1 MIHRYQ
7 KKGLNFVLDV
17 NSGAVHLLDDIS
29 YAVSGLIDENMTEKC
44 PESVVEALPQYA
56 ADDVREAYGELYE
69 LKKAGQLFAE
79 DDYIDVSRYIPV
91 GAPVKA
97 LCLHVAHDC
106 NLRCKYC
113 FASTGDFGQ
122 GRKIMPPEVAKK
134 AIDFVIARSGKRR
147 NIEVDFFGG
156 EPLMAWDTV
165 TQTVDYARSIEEQ
178 HGKKFRFTITT
189 NGLLLDEDKR
199 RYINENM
206 DNCVLSL
213 DGRREVNDEFR
224 KTVAGTGSYDTIV
237 PKFKALVDERDP
249 NLDYYARGTFTSHNL
264 DFANDVLSIAD
275 AGFDRL
281 SVEPVTADPGCGY
294 DLTEDDLP
302 KIEAEYDRLTDIM
315 LERKKEGKPF
325 TFFHFMV
332 DLDQGPCVVKRLR
345 GCGAGY
351 EYVAVTPD
359 GDIYPCHQFV
369 GKEEYCMGNVF
380 DGSFNMDISS
390 TFANQNIY
398 TRPACRECWARFYC
412 SGGCNA
418 NNYQFSGDVHKA
430 HKLSCEIEKKRL
442 ECAIVL
448 KAIRMDRE
456 AAKQESAE

>member
-29 YAVSGLIDENMTEKC
+29 YAVSGLLDENMGDTC
-44 PESVVEALPQYA
+44 PQSIIDALPDYT
-56 ADDVREAYGELYE
+56 ADEIREAYDELYE
-69 LKKAGQLFAE
+69 LKKAGQLFAQ

-91 GAPVKA
+91 NAPVKA

-122 GRKIMPPEVAKK
+122 GRKIMPPEIAKK
-134 AIDFVIARSGKRR
+134 AIDFVIARSGVRH

-165 TQTVDYARSIEEQ
+165 TQSVDYARSLEEKYN
-178 HGKKFRFTITT
+178 KKFRFTITT

-199 RYINENM
+199 KYINENM

-264 DFANDVLSIAD
+264 DFAEDVLSIAD

-369 GKEEYCMGNVF
+369 GKDEFKQGSVL
-380 DGSFNMDISS
+380 DQSFNMDIAQ
-390 TFANQNIY
+390 TFAGMNIY
-398 TRPACRECWARFYC
+398 SRPKCQKCWAKFYC
-412 SGGCNA
+412 SGGCSAA
-418 NNYQFSGDVHKA
+418 NYNMNHDMNDSYDLG
-430 HKLSCEIEKKRL
+430 CEMERKRL
-442 ECAIVL
+442 ECAIYL
-448 KAIRMDRE
+448 KAMDKIC
-456 AAKQESAE
+456 ANQSK

>member
-29 YAVSGLIDENMTEKC
+29 YAVSGLLDENMGDTC
-44 PESVVEALPQYA
+44 PQSIIDALPDYT
-56 ADDVREAYGELYE
+56 ADEIREAYDELYE
-69 LKKAGQLFAE
+69 LKKAGQLFAQ

-91 GAPVKA
+91 NAPVKA

-122 GRKIMPPEVAKK
+122 GRKIMPPEIAKK
-134 AIDFVIARSGKRR
+134 AIDFVIARSGVRH

-156 EPLMAWDTV
+156 EPLMAWDSV
-165 TQTVDYARSIEEQ
+165 TQTVDYARSLEEKYN
-178 HGKKFRFTITT
+178 KKFRFTITT

-199 RYINENM
+199 KYINENM

-264 DFANDVLSIAD
+264 DFAEDVLSIAD

-369 GKEEYCMGNVF
+369 GKDEFKQGSVL
-380 DGSFNMDISS
+380 DQSFNMDIAQK
-390 TFANQNIY
+390 FAGMNIY
-398 TRPACRECWARFYC
+398 SRPKCQKCWAKFYC
-412 SGGCNA
+412 SGGCSAA
-418 NNYQFSGDVHKA
+418 NYNMNHDMNDSYDLG
-430 HKLSCEIEKKRL
+430 CEMERKRL
-442 ECAIVL
+442 ECAIYL
-448 KAIRMDRE
+448 KAMDKIC
-456 AAKQESAE
+456 ANQSK

>member
-29 YAVSGLIDENMTEKC
+29 YAVSGLLDENMGDTC
-44 PESVVEALPQYA
+44 PQGIIDALPDYT
-56 ADDVREAYGELYE
+56 ADEIREAYDELYE
-69 LKKAGQLFAE
+69 LKKVGQLFAQ

-91 GAPVKA
+91 NAPVKA

-122 GRKIMPPEVAKK
+122 GRKIMPPEIAKK
-134 AIDFVIARSGKRR
+134 AIDFVIARSGVRH

-165 TQTVDYARSIEEQ
+165 TQTVDYARSLEEKYN
-178 HGKKFRFTITT
+178 KKFRFTITT

-199 RYINENM
+199 KYINENM

-264 DFANDVLSIAD
+264 DFAEDVLSIAD

-369 GKEEYCMGNVF
+369 GKDEFKQGSVL
-380 DGSFNMDISS
+380 DQSFNMDIAQ
-390 TFANQNIY
+390 TFAGMNIY
-398 TRPACRECWARFYC
+398 SRPKCQKCWAKFYC
-412 SGGCNA
+412 SGGCSAA
-418 NNYQFSGDVHKA
+418 NYNMNHDMNDSYDLG
-430 HKLSCEIEKKRL
+430 CEMERKRL
-442 ECAIVL
+442 ECAIYL
-448 KAIRMDRE
+448 KAMDKIC
-456 AAKQESAE
+456 ANQSK

>member
-1 MIHRYQ
+1 MIHHYQ

-29 YAVSGLIDENMTEKC
+29 YAVSGLLDENMGDTC
-44 PESVVEALPQYA
+44 PQSIIDALPDYT
-56 ADDVREAYGELYE
+56 ADEIREAYGELYE
-69 LKKAGQLFAE
+69 LKKAGQLFAQ

-91 GAPVKA
+91 NAPAKA

-122 GRKIMPPEVAKK
+122 GRKIMPPEIAKK
-134 AIDFVIARSGKRR
+134 AIDFVIARSGVRH

-165 TQTVDYARSIEEQ
+165 TQTVDYARSLEEKYN
-178 HGKKFRFTITT
+178 KKFRFTITT
-189 NGLLLDEDKR
+189 NGLLLDEGKR
-199 RYINENM
+199 KYINENM

-264 DFANDVLSIAD
+264 DFAEDVLSIAD

-369 GKEEYCMGNVF
+369 GKDEFKQGSVL
-380 DGSFNMDISS
+380 DQSFNMDIAQK
-390 TFANQNIY
+390 FAGMNIY
-398 TRPACRECWARFYC
+398 SRPKCQKCWAKFYC
-412 SGGCNA
+412 SGGCSAA
-418 NNYQFSGDVHKA
+418 NYNMNHDMNDSYDLG
-430 HKLSCEIEKKRL
+430 CEMERKRL
-442 ECAIVL
+442 ECAIYL
-448 KAIRMDRE
+448 KAMDKIC
-456 AAKQESAE
+456 ANQSK

>member
-29 YAVSGLIDENMTEKC
+29 YAVSGLLDENMGDTC
-44 PESVVEALPQYA
+44 PQGIIDALPDYT
-56 ADDVREAYGELYE
+56 ADEIREAYDELYE
-69 LKKAGQLFAE
+69 LKKAGQLFAQ

-91 GAPVKA
+91 NAPVKA

-122 GRKIMPPEVAKK
+122 GRKIMPPEIAKK
-134 AIDFVIARSGKRR
+134 AIDFVIARSGVRH

-165 TQTVDYARSIEEQ
+165 TQTVDYARSLEEKYN
-178 HGKKFRFTITT
+178 KKFRFTITT

-199 RYINENM
+199 KYINENM

-264 DFANDVLSIAD
+264 DFAEDVLSIAD

-369 GKEEYCMGNVF
+369 GKDEFKQGSVL
-380 DGSFNMDISS
+380 DQSFNMDIAQK
-390 TFANQNIY
+390 FDGMNIY
-398 TRPACRECWARFYC
+398 SRPKCQKCWAKFYC
-412 SGGCNA
+412 SGGCSAA
-418 NNYQFSGDVHKA
+418 NYNMNHDMNDSYDLG
-430 HKLSCEIEKKRL
+430 CEMERKRL
-442 ECAIVL
+442 ECAIYL
-448 KAIRMDRE
+448 KAMDKIC
-456 AAKQESAE
+456 ANQSK

>member
-29 YAVSGLIDENMTEKC
+29 YAVSGLLDENMGDTC
-44 PESVVEALPQYA
+44 PQSIIDALPDYT
-56 ADDVREAYGELYE
+56 ADEIREAYDELYE
-69 LKKAGQLFAE
+69 LKKAGQLFAQ

-91 GAPVKA
+91 NAPVKA

-122 GRKIMPPEVAKK
+122 GRKIMPPEIAKK
-134 AIDFVIARSGKRR
+134 AIDFVIARSGVRH

-165 TQTVDYARSIEEQ
+165 TQTVDYARSLEEK
-178 HGKKFRFTITT
+178 HNKKFRFTITT

-199 RYINENM
+199 KYINENM

-249 NLDYYARGTFTSHNL
+249 SLDYYARGTFTSHNL
-264 DFANDVLSIAD
+264 DFAEDVLSIAD

-369 GKEEYCMGNVF
+369 GKDEFKQGSVL
-380 DGSFNMDISS
+380 DQSFNMDIAQ
-390 TFANQNIY
+390 TFAGMNIY
-398 TRPACRECWARFYC
+398 SRPKCQKCWAKFYC
-412 SGGCNA
+412 SGGCSAA
-418 NNYQFSGDVHKA
+418 NYNMNHDMNDSYDLG
-430 HKLSCEIEKKRL
+430 CEMERKRL
-442 ECAIVL
+442 ECAIYL
-448 KAIRMDRE
+448 KAMDKIC
-456 AAKQESAE
+456 ANQSK

>member
-29 YAVSGLIDENMTEKC
+29 YAVSGLLDENMGDTC
-44 PESVVEALPQYA
+44 PQGIIDALPDYT
-56 ADDVREAYGELYE
+56 ADEIREAYDELYE
-69 LKKAGQLFAE
+69 LKKAGQLFAQ

-91 GAPVKA
+91 NAPVKA

-122 GRKIMPPEVAKK
+122 GRKIMPPEIAKK
-134 AIDFVIARSGKRR
+134 AIDFVIARSGVRH

-165 TQTVDYARSIEEQ
+165 TQTVDYARSLEKKYN
-178 HGKKFRFTITT
+178 KKFRFTITT

-199 RYINENM
+199 KYINENM

-264 DFANDVLSIAD
+264 DFAEDVLSIAD

-369 GKEEYCMGNVF
+369 GKDEFKQGSVL
-380 DGSFNMDISS
+380 DQSFNMDIAQK
-390 TFANQNIY
+390 FAGMNIY
-398 TRPACRECWARFYC
+398 SRPKCQKCWAKFYC
-412 SGGCNA
+412 SGGCSAA
-418 NNYQFSGDVHKA
+418 NYNMNHDMNDSYDLG
-430 HKLSCEIEKKRL
+430 CEMERKRL
-442 ECAIVL
+442 ECAIYL
-448 KAIRMDRE
+448 KAMDKIC
-456 AAKQESAE
+456 ANQSK

>member
-29 YAVSGLIDENMTEKC
+29 YAVSGLLDENMGDTC
-44 PESVVEALPQYA
+44 PQSIIDALPDYT
-56 ADDVREAYGELYE
+56 ADEIREAYDELYE
-69 LKKAGQLFAE
+69 LKKAGQLFAQ

-91 GAPVKA
+91 NAPVKA

-122 GRKIMPPEVAKK
+122 GRKIMPPDIAKK
-134 AIDFVIARSGKRR
+134 AIDFVIARSGVRH

-165 TQTVDYARSIEEQ
+165 TQTVDYARSLEEKYN
-178 HGKKFRFTITT
+178 KKFRFTITT
-189 NGLLLDEDKR
+189 NGLLLDEDTRK
-199 RYINENM
+199 YINENM

-264 DFANDVLSIAD
+264 DFAEDVLSIAD

-302 KIEAEYDRLTDIM
+302 KIEAEYDRLSDIM

-369 GKEEYCMGNVF
+369 GKDEFKQGSVL
-380 DGSFNMDISS
+380 DQSFNMDIAQK
-390 TFANQNIY
+390 FAGMNIY
-398 TRPACRECWARFYC
+398 SRPKCQKCWAKFYC
-412 SGGCNA
+412 SGGCSAA
-418 NNYQFSGDVHKA
+418 NYNMNHDMNDSYDLG
-430 HKLSCEIEKKRL
+430 CEMERKRL
-442 ECAIVL
+442 ECAIYL
-448 KAIRMDRE
+448 KAMDKIC
-456 AAKQESAE
+456 ANQSK

>member
-29 YAVSGLIDENMTEKC
+29 YAVSGLLDENMGDTC
-44 PESVVEALPQYA
+44 PQSIIDALSDYT
-56 ADDVREAYGELYE
+56 ADEIREAYDELYE
-69 LKKAGQLFAE
+69 LKKAGQLFAQ

-91 GAPVKA
+91 NAPVKA

-122 GRKIMPPEVAKK
+122 GRKIMPPEIAKK
-134 AIDFVIARSGKRR
+134 AIDFVIARSGVRH

-165 TQTVDYARSIEEQ
+165 TQTVDYARSLEEKYN
-178 HGKKFRFTITT
+178 KKFRFTITT

-199 RYINENM
+199 KYINENM

-213 DGRREVNDEFR
+213 DGRREVNDAFR
-224 KTVAGTGSYDTIV
+224 KTVAGTGRYDTIV

-264 DFANDVLSIAD
+264 DFAEDVLSIAD

-369 GKEEYCMGNVF
+369 GKDEFKQGSVL
-380 DGSFNMDISS
+380 DQSFNMDIAQK
-390 TFANQNIY
+390 FAGMNIY
-398 TRPACRECWARFYC
+398 SRPKCQKCWAKFYC
-412 SGGCNA
+412 SGGCSAA
-418 NNYQFSGDVHKA
+418 NYNMNHDMNDSYDLG
-430 HKLSCEIEKKRL
+430 CEMERKRL
-442 ECAIVL
+442 ECAIYL
-448 KAIRMDRE
+448 KAMDKIC
-456 AAKQESAE
+456 ANQSK

>member
-29 YAVSGLIDENMTEKC
+29 YAVSGLLDENMGDTC
-44 PESVVEALPQYA
+44 PQSIIDALPDYT
-56 ADDVREAYGELYE
+56 ADEIREAYDELYE
-69 LKKAGQLFAE
+69 LKKAGQLFAQ

-91 GAPVKA
+91 NAPVKA

-122 GRKIMPPEVAKK
+122 GRKIMPPEIAKK
-134 AIDFVIARSGKRR
+134 AIDFDIARSGVRH

-165 TQTVDYARSIEEQ
+165 TQTVDYARSLEEKYN
-178 HGKKFRFTITT
+178 KKFRFTITT

-199 RYINENM
+199 KYINENM

-264 DFANDVLSIAD
+264 DFAEDVLSIAD

-281 SVEPVTADPGCGY
+281 SVEPVTAEPGCGY

-302 KIEAEYDRLTDIM
+302 KIEAEYARLTDIM
-315 LERKKEGKPF
+315 LERKKEGKPI

-369 GKEEYCMGNVF
+369 GKDEFKQGSVL
-380 DGSFNMDISS
+380 DQSFNMDIAQK
-390 TFANQNIY
+390 FAGMNIY
-398 TRPACRECWARFYC
+398 SRPKCQKCWAKFYC
-412 SGGCNA
+412 SGGCSAA
-418 NNYQFSGDVHKA
+418 NYNMNHDMNDSYDLG
-430 HKLSCEIEKKRL
+430 CEMERKRL
-442 ECAIVL
+442 ECAIYL
-448 KAIRMDRE
+448 KAMDKIC
-456 AAKQESAE
+456 ANQSK

>member
-29 YAVSGLIDENMTEKC
+29 YAVSGLLDENMGDTC
-44 PESVVEALPQYA
+44 PQSIIDALPDYT
-56 ADDVREAYGELYE
+56 ADEIREAYDELYE
-69 LKKAGQLFAE
+69 LGKAGQLFAQ

-91 GAPVKA
+91 NAPVKA

-122 GRKIMPPEVAKK
+122 GRKIMPPEIAKK
-134 AIDFVIARSGKRR
+134 AIDFVIARSGVRH

-165 TQTVDYARSIEEQ
+165 KQTVDYARSLEEK
-178 HGKKFRFTITT
+178 HNKKFRFTITT

-199 RYINENM
+199 KYINENM

-237 PKFKALVDERDP
+237 PKFKALVDDRDP

-264 DFANDVLSIAD
+264 DFAEDVLSIAD

-315 LERKKEGKPF
+315 LERKKNGNAF

-369 GKEEYCMGNVF
+369 GKEEFKQGSVL
-380 DGSFNMDISS
+380 DQSFNMDIAQ
-390 TFANQNIY
+390 TFAGMNIY
-398 TRPACRECWARFYC
+398 SRPKCQKCWAKFYC
-412 SGGCNA
+412 SGGCSAA
-418 NNYQFSGDVHKA
+418 NYNMNHDMNDSYDLG
-430 HKLSCEIEKKRL
+430 CEMERKRL
-442 ECAIVL
+442 ECAIYL
-448 KAIRMDRE
+448 KAMDKIC
-456 AAKQESAE
+456 ANQSK

>member
-29 YAVSGLIDENMTEKC
+29 YAVSGLLDENMGDTC
-44 PESVVEALPQYA
+44 PQSIIDALPDYT
-56 ADDVREAYGELYE
+56 ADEIREAYDELYE
-69 LKKAGQLFAE
+69 LKKAGQLFAQ

-91 GAPVKA
+91 NAPVKA

-122 GRKIMPPEVAKK
+122 GRKIMPPEIAKK
-134 AIDFVIARSGKRR
+134 AIDFVIARSGVRH

-165 TQTVDYARSIEEQ
+165 TQTVDYARSLEEK
-178 HGKKFRFTITT
+178 HNKKFRFTITT

-199 RYINENM
+199 KYINENM

-237 PKFKALVDERDP
+237 PKFKALVDERAP

-264 DFANDVLSIAD
+264 DFAEDVLSIAD

-369 GKEEYCMGNVF
+369 GKDEFKQGSVL
-380 DGSFNMDISS
+380 DQSFNMDIAQK
-390 TFANQNIY
+390 FAGMNIY
-398 TRPACRECWARFYC
+398 SRPKCQKCWAKFYC
-412 SGGCNA
+412 SGGCSAA
-418 NNYQFSGDVHKA
+418 NYNMNHDMNDSYDLG
-430 HKLSCEIEKKRL
+430 CEMERKRL
-442 ECAIVL
+442 ECAIYL
-448 KAIRMDRE
+448 KAMDKIC
-456 AAKQESAE
+456 ANQSK

>member
-29 YAVSGLIDENMTEKC
+29 YAVSGLLDENMGDTC
-44 PESVVEALPQYA
+44 PQSIIDALPDYT
-56 ADDVREAYGELYE
+56 ADEIREAYDELYE
-69 LKKAGQLFAE
+69 LEKAGQLFAQ

-91 GAPVKA
+91 NAPVKA

-122 GRKIMPPEVAKK
+122 GRKIMPPEIAKK
-134 AIDFVIARSGKRR
+134 AIDFVIARSGVRH

-165 TQTVDYARSIEEQ
+165 KQTVDYARSLEEK
-178 HGKKFRFTITT
+178 HNKKFRFTITT

-199 RYINENM
+199 KYINENM

-237 PKFKALVDERDP
+237 PKFKALVDDRDP

-264 DFANDVLSIAD
+264 DFAEDVLSIAD

-315 LERKKEGKPF
+315 LERKKNGNAF

-369 GKEEYCMGNVF
+369 GKEEFKQGSVL
-380 DGSFNMDISS
+380 DQSFNMDIAQ
-390 TFANQNIY
+390 TFAGMNIY
-398 TRPACRECWARFYC
+398 SRPKCQKCWAKFYC
-412 SGGCNA
+412 SGGCSAA
-418 NNYQFSGDVHKA
+418 NYNMNHDMNDSYDLG
-430 HKLSCEIEKKRL
+430 CEMERKRL
-442 ECAIVL
+442 ECAIYL
-448 KAIRMDRE
+448 KAMDKIC
-456 AAKQESAE
+456 ANQSK

>member
-29 YAVSGLIDENMTEKC
+29 YAVSGLLDENMGDTC
-44 PESVVEALPQYA
+44 PQSIIDALSDYT
-56 ADDVREAYGELYE
+56 ADEIREAYDELYE
-69 LKKAGQLFAE
+69 LKKAGQLFAQ

-91 GAPVKA
+91 NAPVKA

-122 GRKIMPPEVAKK
+122 GRKIMPPDIAKK
-134 AIDFVIARSGKRR
+134 AIDFVIARSGVRH

-165 TQTVDYARSIEEQ
+165 TQTVDYARSLEEKYN
-178 HGKKFRFTITT
+178 KKFRFTITT

-199 RYINENM
+199 KYINENM

-264 DFANDVLSIAD
+264 DFAEDVLSIAD

-369 GKEEYCMGNVF
+369 GKDEFKQGSVL
-380 DGSFNMDISS
+380 DQSFNMDIAQ
-390 TFANQNIY
+390 TFAGMNIY
-398 TRPACRECWARFYC
+398 SRPKCQKCWAKFYC
-412 SGGCNA
+412 SGGCSAA
-418 NNYQFSGDVHKA
+418 NYNMNHDMNDSYDLG
-430 HKLSCEIEKKRL
+430 CEMERKRL
-442 ECAIVL
+442 ECAIYL
-448 KAIRMDRE
+448 KAMDKIC
-456 AAKQESAE
+456 ANQSK

>member
-1 MIHRYQ
+1 M
-7 KKGLNFVLDV
+7 LDV
-17 NSGAVHLLDDIS
+17 NSGAVHLLDDVS
-29 YAVSGLIDENMTEKC
+29 YAVTGLLDEAMEQTC
-44 PESVVEALPQYA
+44 PQRIVDALPQYA
-56 ADDVREAYGELYE
+56 ENEVREAYEELYE
-69 LKKAGQLFAE
+69 LKKSGQLFAQ

-122 GRKIMPPEVAKK
+122 GRKIMPPEIAKK
-134 AIDFVIARSGKRR
+134 AIDFVIARSGKRH

-165 TQTVDYARSIEEQ
+165 TQTVDYARSLEEKA
-178 HGKKFRFTITT
+178 GKKFRFTITT
-189 NGLLLDEDKR
+189 NGLLLDEAKR
-199 RYINENM
+199 KYINENM

-224 KTVAGTGSYDTIV
+224 KTVAGTGSYDVIV

-264 DFANDVLSIAD
+264 DFAEDVLSIAD

-315 LERKKEGKPF
+315 LERKKQGKPF

-369 GKEEYCMGNVF
+369 GKDEFKQGSVL
-380 DGSFNMDISS
+380 DQSFNMDIAQK
-390 TFANQNIY
+390 FAGMNIY
-398 TRPACRECWARFYC
+398 SRPKCQKCWAKFYC
-412 SGGCNA
+412 SGGCSAA
-418 NNYQFSGDVHKA
+418 NYNMNHDMNDSYDLG
-430 HKLSCEIEKKRL
+430 CEMERKRL
-442 ECAIVL
+442 ECAIYL
-448 KAIRMDRE
+448 KAIEKMS
-456 AAKQESAE
+456 QN

>member
-29 YAVSGLIDENMTEKC
+29 YAVSGLLDENMGDTC
-44 PESVVEALPQYA
+44 PQGIIDALPDYT
-56 ADDVREAYGELYE
+56 ADEIREAYDELYE
-69 LKKAGQLFAE
+69 LKKAGQLFAQ

-91 GAPVKA
+91 NAPVKA

-122 GRKIMPPEVAKK
+122 GRKIMPPEIAKK
-134 AIDFVIARSGKRR
+134 AIDFVIARSGVRH

-165 TQTVDYARSIEEQ
+165 TQTVDYARSLEEKYN
-178 HGKKFRFTITT
+178 KKFRFTITT

-199 RYINENM
+199 KYINENM

-264 DFANDVLSIAD
+264 DFAEDVLSIAD

-369 GKEEYCMGNVF
+369 GKDEFKQGSVL
-380 DGSFNMDISS
+380 DQSFNMDI
-390 TFANQNIY
+390 AQKCAGMNIY
-398 TRPACRECWARFYC
+398 SRPKCQKCWAKFYC
-412 SGGCNA
+412 SGGCSAA
-418 NNYQFSGDVHKA
+418 NYNMNHDMNDSYDLG
-430 HKLSCEIEKKRL
+430 CEMERKRL
-442 ECAIVL
+442 ECAIYL
-448 KAIRMDRE
+448 KAMDKIC
-456 AAKQESAE
+456 ANQSK

>member
-29 YAVSGLIDENMTEKC
+29 YAVSGLLDENMGDTC
-44 PESVVEALPQYA
+44 PQSIIDALPDYT
-56 ADDVREAYGELYE
+56 ADEIREAYDELYE
-69 LKKAGQLFAE
+69 LKKAGQLFAQ
-79 DDYIDVSRYIPV
+79 DDYINVSRYIPV
-91 GAPVKA
+91 NAPVKA

-122 GRKIMPPEVAKK
+122 GRKIMPPEIAKK
-134 AIDFVIARSGKRR
+134 AIDFVIARSGVRH

-165 TQTVDYARSIEEQ
+165 TQTVDYARSLEEKYN
-178 HGKKFRFTITT
+178 KKFRFTITT

-199 RYINENM
+199 KYINENM

-264 DFANDVLSIAD
+264 DFAEDVLSIAD

-369 GKEEYCMGNVF
+369 GKDEFKQGSVL
-380 DGSFNMDISS
+380 DQSFNMDIAQK
-390 TFANQNIY
+390 FAGMNIY
-398 TRPACRECWARFYC
+398 SRPKCQKCWAKFYC
-412 SGGCNA
+412 SGGCSAA
-418 NNYQFSGDVHKA
+418 NYNMNHDMNDSYDLG
-430 HKLSCEIEKKRL
+430 CEMERKRL
-442 ECAIVL
+442 ECAIYL
-448 KAIRMDRE
+448 KAMDKIC
-456 AAKQESAE
+456 ANQSK

>member
-29 YAVSGLIDENMTEKC
+29 YAVSGLLDENMGDTC
-44 PESVVEALPQYA
+44 PQNIVEALPQYTA
-56 ADDVREAYGELYE
+56 EDVREAYDELYE
-69 LKKAGQLFAE
+69 LKKAGQLFAQ

-91 GAPVKA
+91 NAPVKA

-122 GRKIMPPEVAKK
+122 GRKIMPPEIAKK
-134 AIDFVIARSGKRR
+134 AIDFVIARSGVRH

-165 TQTVDYARSIEEQ
+165 KQTVDYARSLEEK
-178 HGKKFRFTITT
+178 HNKKFRFTITT

-199 RYINENM
+199 KYINENM

-237 PKFKALVDERDP
+237 PKFKALVDDRDP

-264 DFANDVLSIAD
+264 DFAEDVLSIAD

-369 GKEEYCMGNVF
+369 GKEEFKQGSVL
-380 DGSFNMDISS
+380 DQSFNMDIAQ
-390 TFANQNIY
+390 TFAGMNIY
-398 TRPACRECWARFYC
+398 SRPKCQKCWAKFYC
-412 SGGCNA
+412 SGGCSAA
-418 NNYQFSGDVHKA
+418 NYNMNHDMNDSYDLG
-430 HKLSCEIEKKRL
+430 CEMERKRL
-442 ECAIVL
+442 ECAIYL
-448 KAIRMDRE
+448 KAMDKIC
-456 AAKQESAE
+456 ANQSK

>member
-29 YAVSGLIDENMTEKC
+29 YAVSGLLDENMGDTC
-44 PESVVEALPQYA
+44 PQGIIDALPDYT
-56 ADDVREAYGELYE
+56 ADEIREAYDELYE
-69 LKKAGQLFAE
+69 LKKAGQLFAQ
-79 DDYIDVSRYIPV
+79 DDHIDVSRYIPV
-91 GAPVKA
+91 NAPVKA

-122 GRKIMPPEVAKK
+122 GRKIMPPEIAKK
-134 AIDFVIARSGKRR
+134 AIDFVIARSGVRH

-156 EPLMAWDTV
+156 EPLMNWNV
-165 TQTVDYARSIEEQ
+165 VKQ
-178 HGKKFRFTITT
+178 
-189 NGLLLDEDKR
+189 DKR
-199 RYINENM
+199 KYINENM

-264 DFANDVLSIAD
+264 DFAEDVLSIAD

-369 GKEEYCMGNVF
+369 GKDEFKQGSVL
-380 DGSFNMDISS
+380 DQSFNMDIAQK
-390 TFANQNIY
+390 FAGMNIY
-398 TRPACRECWARFYC
+398 SRPKCQKCWAKFYC
-412 SGGCNA
+412 SGGCSAA
-418 NNYQFSGDVHKA
+418 NYNMNHDMNDSYDLG
-430 HKLSCEIEKKRL
+430 CEMERKRL
-442 ECAIVL
+442 ECAIYL
-448 KAIRMDRE
+448 KAMDKIC
-456 AAKQESAE
+456 ANQSK

>member
-29 YAVSGLIDENMTEKC
+29 YAVSGLLDENMGDTC
-44 PESVVEALPQYA
+44 PQSIIDALPDYT
-56 ADDVREAYGELYE
+56 ADEIREAYDELYE
-69 LKKAGQLFAE
+69 LKKAGQLFAQ
-79 DDYIDVSRYIPV
+79 DDFIDVSRYIPV
-91 GAPVKA
+91 NAPVKA

-122 GRKIMPPEVAKK
+122 GRKIMPPEIAKK
-134 AIDFVIARSGKRR
+134 AIDFVIARSGVRH

-165 TQTVDYARSIEEQ
+165 TQTVDYARSLEEKYN
-178 HGKKFRFTITT
+178 KKFRFTITT

-199 RYINENM
+199 KYINENM

-264 DFANDVLSIAD
+264 DFAEDVLSIAD

-369 GKEEYCMGNVF
+369 GKDEFKQGSVL
-380 DGSFNMDISS
+380 DQSFNMDIAQ
-390 TFANQNIY
+390 TFAGMNIY
-398 TRPACRECWARFYC
+398 SRPKCQKCWAKFYC
-412 SGGCNA
+412 SGGCSAA
-418 NNYQFSGDVHKA
+418 NYNMNHDMNDSYDLG
-430 HKLSCEIEKKRL
+430 CEMERKRL
-442 ECAIVL
+442 ECAIYL
-448 KAIRMDRE
+448 KAMDKIC
-456 AAKQESAE
+456 ANQSK